1 MEATMREIQRNEV
14 IDTAGVLDL
23 LDFDPPPLT
32 LASLNLYDEIS
43 NITLIYE
50 SMRKLCERIN
60 AIKADLDE
68 VKADLAETNA
78 DLATEQADN
87 AILRELV
94 LSQETRLAW
103 QGERI
108 SMLAAD
114 EAMM

>member
-1 MEATMREIQRNEV
+1 MREMGLNEV
-14 IDTAGVLDL
+14 VSTAEVLDL
-23 LDFDPPPLT
+23 LDFDPPPFT

-78 DLATEQADN
+78 DLATKQADN

-94 LSQETRLAW
+94 MSQQNRLMYH
-103 QGERI
+103 GERI
-108 SMLAAD
+108 AMLAAD
-114 EAMM
+114 EATM